1 MGRADFFVRRK
12 KRKKEKGVQPEAQ
25 STSGPSFFFLFFLP
39 DNSLAQSVG
48 GPVPAQPQ
56 IAGRREL
63 NEWPLLVC

>member
-12 KRKKEKGVQPEAQ
+12 REKKEKERQPKAQ
-25 STSGPSFFFLFFLP
+25 STFGPTFFFLFFLP

-56 IAGRREL
+56 TVGRREL